1 MSNVSD
7 YQEQARKN
15 EEKVTRVQNLR
26 AMERLIVGM
35 GGRHAYIAWLQA
47 LPEDVKL
54 NGSGGLDQE
63 GMNSIAENE
72 AVYNSVV
79 HAFAQQMGPVLM
91 ALAETEVGNAD

>member
-1 MSNVSD
+1 MSNVTD

-15 EEKVTRVQNLR
+15 AEKVTRVQNLR

-54 NGSGGLDQE
+54 NSSGGLDQA

-72 AVYNSVV
+72 DAYNGVV
-79 HAFAQQMGPVLM
+79 RAFAQHVGPVLM
-91 ALAETEVGNAD
+91 AIASEV